1 MLIWRLI
8 RSQSTSSMVGTYLRA
23 PSTSCMFVRH
33 LLSVL
38 SGAALLSGCAAISS
52 PQGGPRDKEPPK
64 VTNTIPANGAR
75 NVKSQSIRLE
85 FSETVQLKDLQ
96 KNLVVAPV
104 ISDSNRYKLRQERA
118 AITLT
123 YEKPLAPNTTYSF
136 NFGNA
141 ITDITESN
149 VVANPLL
156 AFSTGAE
163 LDSGRVNGRVTDL
176 LTAKAV
182 PDVAVML
189 YLEQDTANI
198 RRGRPYYLTHT
209 DKKGAYA
216 FRYLKEGNYRLFA
229 LADKN
234 QNNRY
239 NEGEK
244 VAYLPDVITVKAGLD
259 SIPLVLTRPDARRPL
274 LVSQTPGPV
283 QFKAGFNEGLTQASL
298 APLAAPTTPIPA
310 LNDAVQLTEGGRSVV
325 LYRTNAL
332 TEGRYVL
339 AATDSVGNNSRD
351 TINVRFPGTPPP
363 RRGPAYTVEGNP
375 KEINAQGQLRIQ
387 FTDPVRLLSDKPF
400 ATLVEDSTKRRPLR
414 IPADAVLNPEREL
427 LTITLN
433 TKAKNTVV
441 LQLDSTVLTSVT
453 DRPLRLKPIRLRI
466 TEQSTTGSLAGTI
479 ETKYPKFQLQVINN
493 EFKPIAILNNPKGT
507 FRFDNLA
514 PGTYRLR
521 VLVDANGDGKWR
533 AGDPNFKL
541 PAEPIYFGPAIPP
554 VRANWE
560 QEGIKLKF

>member
-1 MLIWRLI
+1 M
-8 RSQSTSSMVGTYLRA
+8 
-23 PSTSCMFVRH
+23 
-33 LLSVL
+33 SVL
-38 SGAALLSGCAAISS
+38 SGVALLSGCAAISS

-64 VTNTIPANGAR
+64 LTNSFPTNGAR

-104 ISDSNRYKLRQERA
+104 ISDSNRYKIRQERT

-123 YEKPLAPNTTYSF
+123 YERPLATNTTYSF

-149 VVANPLL
+149 VVINPIV

-163 LDSGRVNGRVTDL
+163 LDSGRVEGRVTDL
-176 LTAKAV
+176 LTAKSVAE
-182 PDVAVML
+182 VAVML
-189 YLEQDTANI
+189 YPEKDTANI

-209 DKKGAYA
+209 DKKGIYA
-216 FRYLKEGNYRLFA
+216 FRYIKEGSYRLFA

-244 VAYLPDVITVKAGLD
+244 IAYLPDLVTVKAGLD

-274 LVSQTPGPV
+274 AVSQTPGPV
-283 QFKAGFNEGLTQASL
+283 QFKIGYNEGLTLASL
-298 APLAAPTTPIPA
+298 APLATPTALTPA
-310 LNDAVQLTEGGRSVV
+310 LNEALQLAERGRTVV
-325 LYRTNAL
+325 LYKTNVL

-339 AATDSVGNNSRD
+339 ASTDSVGNNSRD

-363 RRGPAYTVEGNP
+363 RRGAAYTVEGNP
-375 KEINAQGQLRIQ
+375 REINAQGQLRIQ
-387 FTDPVRLLSDKPF
+387 FTDPVRFLADKPF
-400 ATLVEDSTKRRPLR
+400 ATLVEDSVKRRPLR
-414 IPADAVLNPEREL
+414 IPTDAVLNTEREQ

-433 TKAKNTVV
+433 TKAKDFVTV
-441 LQLDSTVLTSVT
+441 LLDSTVLTSVT
-453 DRPLRLKPIRLRI
+453 GRPMRFKPIRLRI
-466 TEQSTTGSLAGTI
+466 TEQSATGSLSGTI
-479 ETKYPKFQLQVINN
+479 ETKYQKFQLQVINN
-493 EFKPIAILNNPKGT
+493 EYQPIAMLNNPKGT
-507 FRFDNLA
+507 FRFENLA
-514 PGTYRLR
+514 PGAYRFR
-521 VLVDANGDGKWR
+521 VLIDANGDGKWN
-533 AGDPNFKL
+533 AGDPNL
-541 PAEPIYFGPAIPP
+541 RIPAEPLFIFPIAQP

-560 QEGIKLKF
+560 QEKILLKF

>member
-1 MLIWRLI
+1 M
-8 RSQSTSSMVGTYLRA
+8 
-23 PSTSCMFVRH
+23 
-33 LLSVL
+33 SVL
-38 SGAALLSGCAAISS
+38 FGSMLLTGCAAISS

-64 VTNTIPANGAR
+64 MTRSIPANGAR
-75 NVKSQSIRLE
+75 NVTNQSIRLE

-104 ISDSNRYKLRQERA
+104 ISDSNRYKIKQERT

-123 YEKPLAPNTTYSF
+123 YEKPLAKNTTYSF

-149 VVANPLL
+149 VVLNPIV

-163 LDSGRVNGRVTDL
+163 LDSGRVDGRVTDL
-176 LTAKAV
+176 LTARVV

-189 YLEQDTANI
+189 YPQQDTANI

-209 DKKGAYA
+209 DKKGTYS
-216 FRYLKEGNYRLFA
+216 FRYIKEGNYRLFA

-244 VAYLPDVITVKAGLD
+244 IAYLPDLITVKAGLD
-259 SIPLVLTRPDARRPL
+259 SIPLVLTRPDARKPL
-274 LVSQTPGPV
+274 VVSQTPGPV
-283 QFKAGFNEGLTQASL
+283 QFKIGFNEGVTQVNL
-298 APLAAPTTPIPA
+298 APLAASTAPNSA
-310 LNDAVQLTEGGRSVV
+310 LNDAVQLAERGRTVN
-325 LYRTNAL
+325 LYRTNVL

-363 RRGPAYTVEGNP
+363 RRGAAYTVEGNP

-387 FTDPVRLLSDKPF
+387 FADPIRLLSDKPF
-400 ATLVEDSTKRRPLR
+400 ATLVEDSTKQRSLR
-414 IPADAVLNPEREL
+414 IPTDAVLNTEREQ

-433 TKAKNTVV
+433 TKAKNTVTIR
-441 LQLDSTVLTSVT
+441 LDSTVLASVT

-466 TEQSTTGSLAGTI
+466 TEQSNTGTLSGTI

-493 EFKPIAILNNPKGT
+493 EFQPIAVLNNPKGT

-514 PGTYRLR
+514 PGAYRLR
-521 VLVDANGDGKWR
+521 VLVDLNGDGKWS
-533 AGDPNFKL
+533 AGDPNLKI
-541 PAEPIYFGPAIPP
+541 PAEPVYFYTGLPLAP

-560 QEGIKLKF
+560 QEDIKLKF